1 MESSRF
7 KAHIPREQTVVF
19 KGYQMFLDPPADRES
34 DSALAEPLSGST
46 VADVLDLQTTLI
58 SDIAQVRRPQ
68 LMSVT
73 VTASSLDCHCYRSGN
88 PPAVDVR
95 NLRPSEQELHTHTH
109 TRTHTERACLS
120 QLLKL
125 SAAGKRPRRTL
136 RWSLPTRSRALPTIT
151 CALLVPGFAVALR
164 VLQSDRAKMQR
175 SLVAGNPTGYLAK
188 AT

>member
-1 MESSRF
+1 
-7 KAHIPREQTVVF
+7 
-19 KGYQMFLDPPADRES
+19 MFLDPPADRES

-109 TRTHTERACLS
+109 THTYRAGLFVATIETVCCGQEAAQDAALEPPYAFPR
-120 QLLKL
+120 LANNYLCTAGTGFCGRPA
-125 SAAGKRPRRTL
+125 SAA
-136 RWSLPTRSRALPTIT
+136 I
-151 CALLVPGFAVALR
+151 
-164 VLQSDRAKMQR
+164 
-175 SLVAGNPTGYLAK
+175 
-188 AT
+188 